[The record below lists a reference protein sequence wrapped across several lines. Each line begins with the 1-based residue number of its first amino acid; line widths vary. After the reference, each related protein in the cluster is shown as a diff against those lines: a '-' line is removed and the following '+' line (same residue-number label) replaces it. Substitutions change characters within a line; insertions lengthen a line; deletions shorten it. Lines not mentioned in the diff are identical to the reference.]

1 MRSHRFGTAAAGV
14 IATAALAAGAGATA
28 AATSAGTA
36 TAVPFKA
43 SYAGTAVVRVDG
55 SVADITANGAGK
67 GTPIGVSKVTGKG
80 KGDSSVQPCVPFTG
94 TGALI
99 GAGKTKLT
107 FKVIPGSSG
116 CGDESGQVFSISAKA
131 TVIKG
136 YGKLANVRGKLK
148 ITGVYDR
155 GKGTFTA
162 KFTGTLTK

>member
-1 MRSHRFGTAAAGV
+1 MRNHRFGIAAAGV
-14 IATAALAAGAGATA
+14 IATAALAAGVAT
-28 AATSAGTA
+28 AATSAGSA

-43 SYAGTAVVRVDG
+43 SYAGTAVVKVDG
-55 SVADITANGAGK
+55 NVADITATGKGK
-67 GTPIGVSKVTGKG
+67 GTPIGVGKITGKG
-80 KGDSSVQPCVPFTG
+80 KGDSSVQPCIPFTG
-94 TGALI
+94 TGALV
-99 GAGKTKLT
+99 GPGTTKLT
-107 FKVIPGSSG
+107 FKVVPGSSG
-116 CGDESGQVFSISAKA
+116 CGDEGGQVFSISAKA

>member
-1 MRSHRFGTAAAGV
+1 MRNHRFGTAAAGV
-14 IATAALAAGAGATA
+14 IATAALAAGAGPRRRPLP
-28 AATSAGTA
+28 GRPPPF
-36 TAVPFKA
+36 PFKA

-55 SVADITANGAGK
+55 NVADITANGAGK

-107 FKVIPGSSG
+107 FKVVPGSSG

>member
-1 MRSHRFGTAAAGV
+1 MRTHRFGIAAAGV
-14 IATAALAAGAGATA
+14 IATAALAAGVGA

-43 SYAGTAVVRVDG
+43 SYAGTAVVKVADN
-55 SVADITANGAGK
+55 VADITATGAGK
-67 GTPIGVSKVTGKG
+67 GTPIGVSKLTGKG

-116 CGDESGQVFSISAKA
+116 CGDESGQVFSISARA

-162 KFTGTLTK
+162 KFAGTLTK